1 MPNGGTVLKVG
12 SQIFAFS
19 KLHLLHAPSAKRTK
33 EAPQCSTAPCAPHEQ
48 IVKLQLPSQRIDAK
62 QCKQLTAF
70 GELRHRH
77 TKYWC
82 KHLALN
88 QHQCS
93 TIQNEYHLQLIWPTT
108 DQNDVHP
115 AKRPYLY
122 TSLDKRNHRLASK
135 ALTTKESYIQNNVL
149 PELQINRF
157 WGPDLKL
164 WRSIVQQLHHHEKW
178 EHHAHQDGAPVL
190 ENHTLWMMDLL
201 YRVVALRLRKTTNLP
216 MVTYPI
222 EYCNQNLKY
231 YSIAHYWVWVPC
243 FYYIQRLQYI
253 YIV

>member
-1 MPNGGTVLKVG
+1 MGWNKFWNVNYNSIVNAKWWNCALQSAHGSSLSPSCICCMLHPPKGQRKRHNVPQHLVL
-12 SQIFAFS
+12 
-19 KLHLLHAPSAKRTK
+19 HTNR
-33 EAPQCSTAPCAPHEQ
+33 
-48 IVKLQLPSQRIDAK
+48 IVKLYLPSQTIDAK
-62 QCKQLTAF
+62 QCKQLKAF

-135 ALTTKESYIQNNVL
+135 TLTTKESYIQNHVL
-149 PELQINRF
+149 PKLQINRF

-190 ENHTLWMMDLL
+190 ENHTFSNDGPAVPSLL
-201 YRVVALRLRKTTNLP
+201 
-216 MVTYPI
+216 
-222 EYCNQNLKY
+222 
-231 YSIAHYWVWVPC
+231 
-243 FYYIQRLQYI
+243 
-253 YIV
+253 